1 MDNGILVTIISVI
14 FLALIVFFIYMSKK
28 KLKNGKEE
36 ANKFLDGLK
45 DALYNQLVDVIKNFD
60 YSKISNLNEVEII
73 IIDKMIDTGNKYVQ
87 TEISKSTSILS
98 TIALKVLNAQFIE
111 NFIDTVINNID
122 IFKSVEEQLGDR
134 YQELYKTYVKEDS
147 DLQKEYSNESIYYI
161 NDNNIKLDST
171 GGITLLESDEDG
183 LEKRGFTLPSKA
195 EEAKLNK
202 PIEEEESFNENDES
216 MEIVEEVVTSEV
228 IENTTEEE

>member
-60 YSKISNLNEVEII
+60 YSKISNLNEAEII

-98 TIALKVLNAQFIE
+98 TIALKVLNAQFID
-111 NFIDTVINNID
+111 NFINTVINNID

-161 NDNNIKLDST
+161 NDKNIKLDST
-171 GGITLLESDEDG
+171 NGITLLESDEDG

-228 IENTTEEE
+228 VENTTEEE